1 MEKFLRHGVK
11 FRNSVLE
18 SNGQTEVPMD
28 NQILESDEEES
39 FRYVAGYIL
48 YSLNNS
54 IKNSDPYLK
63 KEASG
68 IIGIWDGKKDMGC
81 SNNMTF
87 QEYKQCWVEK
97 VNRGRLIYVTDDFY
111 KFIRKIE
118 YTVREVLNMKL
129 IVAFA
134 GENLRSVLLGRL
146 KEKNNLNEDWD
157 LITSRLS
164 NKNLA
169 EKIKVKIFKTRINIR
184 EDSFVKTC
192 QTWSV
197 LREQRIKL

>member
-1 MEKFLRHGVK
+1 MLWKNFLKHGLK
-11 FRNSVLE
+11 FRNSLLE
-18 SNGQTEVPMD
+18 SNDETQVPMD

-97 VNRGRLIYVTDDFY
+97 VNRGGLIYVTDDFY

-129 IVAFA
+129 IVASA
-134 GENLRSVLLGRL
+134 GENLRNVLLERL
-146 KEKNNLNEDWD
+146 KEKKNLNENWD

-169 EKIKVKIFKTRINIR
+169 EKIKFKF
-184 EDSFVKTC
+184 SKHG
-192 QTWSV
+192 
-197 LREQRIKL
+197 

>member
-1 MEKFLRHGVK
+1 MK
-11 FRNSVLE
+11 FRNSLLE
-18 SNGQTEVPMD
+18 SNDETQVPVD

-39 FRYVAGYIL
+39 FRYVTGYVL

-68 IIGIWDGKKDMGC
+68 IIGIWDGQKDMGC

-87 QEYKQCWVEK
+87 QEYTQCWVEK
-97 VNRGRLIYVTDDFY
+97 VNLGGLIYVTDDFY

-129 IVAFA
+129 IVASA
-134 GENLRSVLLGRL
+134 GENLRNVLLERL
-146 KEKNNLNEDWD
+146 KEKTNLNEDWD

-164 NKNLA
+164 NKNLP
-169 EKIKVKIFKTRINIR
+169 EKIKFKF
-184 EDSFVKTC
+184 SKYG
-192 QTWSV
+192 
-197 LREQRIKL
+197 